1 MGAGT
6 SMADAGG
13 MVASTISLTP
23 VPAPLSTLSIAG
35 RAGHAFTPHAMME
48 GFACHA
54 RGVELP
60 AAGPAR
66 VHARV
71 RSKRVH
77 DVHLHAEKGRLL
89 VSCTCPARS
98 FGLDVC
104 KHVWAALLEVDRHD
118 ALGDLRTAR
127 GLLVVEA
134 SPLPPAGPPDV
145 EEAKRSREA
154 AGSRPAAKPAKDG
167 SARPSRSTDAPT
179 KDAPAPKALAKTS
192 GPPKPSERSDKPAS
206 SKESRTATEKRAQ
219 TKDATGKPSPS
230 KPGRARTP
238 SKSAG
243 TSKRRR

>member
-1 MGAGT
+1 
-6 SMADAGG
+6 

-35 RAGHAFTPHAMME
+35 RAGHAFTAHAMME

-54 RGVELP
+54 RGVEMP

-77 DVHLHAEKGRLL
+77 DVHLRAEKGRLL
-89 VSCTCPARS
+89 VSCSCPARS
-98 FGLDVC
+98 FGLEVC

-118 ALGDLRTAR
+118 ALGELRTTR

-134 SPLPPAGPPDV
+134 SPLPPAGRPDV
-145 EEAKRSREA
+145 EEAKRSHEA
-154 AGSRPAAKPAKDG
+154 AGSRPTTKPAKDG
-167 SARPSRSTDAPT
+167 AARPSRSM
-179 KDAPAPKALAKTS
+179 DAPAKDATSPKTLAKTS
-192 GPPKPSERSDKPAS
+192 GPPKTSERSDKPGS
-206 SKESRTATEKRAQ
+206 SKEVRTETAKRPMTKAAT
-219 TKDATGKPSPS
+219 DKPAPT

-238 SKSAG
+238 AKSAAS
-243 TSKRRR
+243 SKRRR